1 MSDTGRE
8 TYLAMH
14 ETYHRSLRAERLS
27 DYLQFH
33 LDRNLKGLRPTY
45 AELMLGQDDLE
56 FLIKLLRE
64 HI

>member
-27 DYLQFH
+27 ACLQAYLN
-33 LDRNLKGLRPTY
+33 RPNLGVSSYVEVPLRR
-45 AELMLGQDDLE
+45 DDLE
-56 FLIKLLRE
+56 LLIEVLRE